1 MNVADDETPP
11 AGPATHPTP
20 VARTNPLA
28 REHRRTV
35 LKVILVTHLVLALLT
50 GVGVSVAYQQLNNNI
65 ETLPGIPDGV
75 DRPDVVEV
83 DGPKKPINILIM
95 GSDTR
100 EGEGNGI
107 DGAQASEG
115 SDTTIL
121 LHISADRKDAYGVSL
136 PRDALVTRPDCMMP
150 DGEEIPG
157 EELVMFN
164 EAFTL
169 GGALCTTQMF
179 EALTD
184 VRVDHQVVVDFNGFK
199 DMVDA
204 VNGVEVCLPKDV
216 DDPEHNIFFEAGT
229 QTLTG
234 QQALNY
240 VRERSVLSVTGDIGR
255 MTRQQA
261 FIASMINKVV
271 SAGTLSRPDR
281 VFSFLDAATS
291 SLKLDKE
298 LANLPAL
305 VDLATQFRDTG
316 LDDIRFITVPFAEYE
331 PDPNRLVWTEDAD
344 RLWERIRNDR
354 RLGRDFSE
362 ESIKADDPV
371 GTASGSPSDGAS
383 PTDGTSPT
391 PEETAAAQEQAAA
404 RLAAGLCA

>member
-1 MNVADDETPP
+1 MQRA
-11 AGPATHPTP
+11 
-20 VARTNPLA
+20 
-28 REHRRTV
+28 HRRTV
-35 LKVILVTHLVLALLT
+35 LRVILVTHLVLALLT
-50 GVGVSVAYQQLNNNI
+50 GVAVSVAYHQLNSNI

-75 DRPDVVEV
+75 DRPTAVAIE
-83 DGPKKPINILIM
+83 GPRQPINILIM

-100 EGEGNGI
+100 DCQGCAI
-107 DGAQASEG
+107 DGETGSEG

-136 PRDALVTRPDCMMP
+136 PRDALVDRPDCMLP
-150 DGEEIPG
+150 DGEKVPG
-157 EELVMFN
+157 EDLAMFN

-204 VNGVEVCLPKDV
+204 VNGVEVCIPKDV
-216 DDPEHNIFFEAGT
+216 DDPEHNIFFDAGT

-281 VFSFLDAATS
+281 VYSFLDAATS
-291 SLKLDKE
+291 SLKLDRE

-305 VDLATQFRDTG
+305 VDLATQFKDTG

-331 PDPNRLVWTEDAD
+331 PDPNRLVWTGEAD

-354 RLGRDFSE
+354 RLGRDFSA

-371 GTASGSPSDGAS
+371 GTASGSPADGAS
-383 PTDGTSPT
+383 PSDAASSS
-391 PEETAAAQEQAAA
+391 PEETEQAQEAAAA